1 MFWASSGRKDAPKLH
16 SIDISYIITIL
27 LNSIKP
33 ATTTSPVGQI
43 APTGKQYLT
52 VGEVVLPNSNATHK
66 SIRQFKD
73 LLQTASLLGRNL
85 NNKQIKKQCFFDV
98 GLKIL
103 IIGFNKQL
111 KREWSRLIPAIKSL
125 CTKSNISSNLLLF
138 IDFLVSYKTPIYL
151 ILRPFLL
158 HYV

>member
-1 MFWASSGRKDAPKLH
+1 MFWAGSGRKDAPKLH
-16 SIDISYIITIL
+16 SLDLSYILTIL

-33 ATTTSPVGQI
+33 VEKLTSTASTQNSSFAQNTTP
-43 APTGKQYLT
+43 AKQYLT
-52 VGEVVLPNSNATHK
+52 VGEGRLTNNANTQK

-73 LLQTASLLGRNL
+73 LLQTASFL
-85 NNKQIKKQCFFDV
+85 

-103 IIGFNKQL
+103 IIAFHKQF
-111 KREWSRLIPAIKSL
+111 KREWQRIIQAIKSI
-125 CTKSNISSNLLLF
+125 CTKQSNISSNLLSF